1 MQVTAASSASMASEA
16 EMVGEAGGGG
26 ERKRKKTLGRRKIDI
41 KPIKCMEAR
50 HVCFSK
56 RREGL
61 NKKASELC
69 ALTGAK
75 VAVIVYSPA
84 GKPYSFGHPSVSA
97 VVDRY
102 LDHDP
107 VSSAAANDAFEAPP
121 PPMMYEFDGQRDRLC
136 EAIAAEARRKDA
148 LDAAACAAGVWTD
161 DVVRQAEMPELVA
174 MLAAL
179 ERVKDDADHAMRQHQ
194 CAAAAAAGACD
205 ACYYDLG
212 DGTFAADDYG
222 GASSS
227 SHHHH
232 QQAAMDAQTM
242 ALLMGSSAVGHA
254 AAHAPMLLPPP
265 DLPPPTVAPVPL
277 AFNYGSDH
285 NHITGYEGYAY
296 DLGDGGGYG
305 HGGAAFETEGCY
317 FGPTATCNFFG

>member
-16 EMVGEAGGGG
+16 EMVVEAGGGG

-41 KPIKCMEAR
+41 KPIKCMEVR

-97 VVDRY
+97 VVERY
-102 LDHDP
+102 LDLDP

-136 EAIAAEARRKDA
+136 ESIAAEVRWKDA
-148 LDAAACAAGVWTD
+148 LDAAARAAGVWTD
-161 DVVRQAEMPELVA
+161 DVVRQAEMGELVA
-174 MLAAL
+174 MLTAL

-194 CAAAAAAGACD
+194 CAAAAAAAAG

-212 DGTFAADDYG
+212 DGTSFAADDYG

-227 SHHHH
+227 SSHH
-232 QQAAMDAQTM
+232 QQLAVDAQTM
-242 ALLMGSSAVGHA
+242 ALLMGGNVVGHA
-254 AAHAPMLLPPP
+254 ATHAPMLLPPP
-265 DLPPPTVAPVPL
+265 DLPPAAAPVPL

-285 NHITGYEGYAY
+285 SHVTGYEGYAY
-296 DLGDGGGYG
+296 DLGDGGG
-305 HGGAAFETEGCY
+305 HGSAYETEAGCY

>member
-1 MQVTAASSASMASEA
+1 MQVVAASMASEA
-16 EMVGEAGGGG
+16 EMAGGG
-26 ERKRKKTLGRRKIDI
+26 ERKRKKTLGRRKIEI

-97 VVDRY
+97 VVERY
-102 LDHDP
+102 LDLDP

-136 EAIAAEARRKDA
+136 ESIAAEVRWKDA
-148 LDAAACAAGVWTD
+148 LDAAARAAGVWTD
-161 DVVRQAEMPELVA
+161 DVVRQAEMPDLVA

-227 SHHHH
+227 SHH
-232 QQAAMDAQTM
+232 QQAAVDAQTM
-242 ALLMGSSAVGHA
+242 AFLMGGNVVSHA

-265 DLPPPTVAPVPL
+265 DLPQPPAPVPL

-296 DLGDGGGYG
+296 DLGDGGG
-305 HGGAAFETEGCY
+305 HGGAAYETGGCY